1 MHYHLQGLEKLI
13 EMILARPLLFS
24 YVSRVILGFE
34 LIANHKLKN
43 SKTTI
48 QYVQN
53 VKGYFSLNNNAEN
66 WNV

>member
-34 LIANHKLKN
+34 LIANKLKN

-53 VKGYFSLNNNAEN
+53 IKGYFSLNKNAEN

>member
-34 LIANHKLKN
+34 LIANKLKN

-53 VKGYFSLNNNAEN
+53 IKGYFSLNKNAEN
-66 WNV
+66 

>member
-1 MHYHLQGLEKLI
+1 MHNMHYHLQGLEKLI

-34 LIANHKLKN
+34 LIANKLKN

-53 VKGYFSLNNNAEN
+53 IKGYFSLNKNAEN
-66 WNV
+66 